1 MDLSD
6 VKRKAL
12 AYIDE
17 YSTDGVPIPEGENAD
32 YLKRMNDFAHD
43 AQTEISDKIG
53 ITTSITHDLS
63 TYSNEGNYIKI
74 AIPTDFK
81 EHRYLLLNDED
92 FYDYQIRN
100 GNIMIPKG
108 VSGTLTHVYYK
119 QPTLVDITTP
129 DTYEFELDLHSQT
142 LIPFYV
148 GGMVIETEKPATSD
162 RLLNVYY
169 SRLNTISKK
178 NDDYISTIT
187 VG

>member
-1 MDLSD
+1 

-43 AQTEISDKIG
+43 AQVEISDKIG
-53 ITTSITHDLS
+53 ITTFKTYDLS
-63 TYSNEGNYIKI
+63 TYVNEGNYIKI
-74 AIPTDFK
+74 SVPTDFK

-100 GNIMIPKG
+100 GQIMIPKEL
-108 VSGTLTHVYYK
+108 SGMIEHVYYK
-119 QPTLVDITTP
+119 HPTLIDITTV
-129 DTYEFELDLHSQT
+129 DSYEFEIDPHAQT
-142 LIPFYV
+142 LIAFYV
-148 GGMVIETEKPATSD
+148 GGMVASAETAKMPIAD
-162 RLLNVYY
+162 KLLNIYY

-178 NDDYISTIT
+178 NDDYVNEISI
-187 VG
+187 GG